1 MKALA
6 GYIVS
11 GRWQAVLVAA
21 TSGVLGMLLLPFSC
35 LGAATVSLV
44 TLHVGIVS
52 GLQVMALATAGALL
66 LYLLAGVKAAFLIS
80 MVLLLWLPCWL
91 VSGVLQQTRELG
103 YALKVTSLFGACMLL
118 LAYVLLGNPVPA
130 WLEILKAVA
139 VLFEEN
145 GLVVQGLSD
154 QQLMSDV
161 AGLMTG
167 VVLAW
172 LVLGIIASLLL
183 GRWWQSVVVHP
194 GAFREEF
201 GSLRLG
207 YAAGLLTLGVM
218 LLAQLTE
225 GTGSEFAAQL
235 AMILLVP
242 YLLVGLA
249 IIHSLMHQAGL
260 GRGWLV
266 AVDALLGLVP
276 QSMLL
281 LAGAGLLDTWIDFRR
296 RLTRGGNT

>member
-11 GRWQAVLVAA
+11 GRWQAVLIAA

-118 LAYVLLGNPVPA
+118 LVYLLLGNPVPA

-154 QQLMSDV
+154 EQLMTDV

-183 GRWWQSVVVHP
+183 GRWWQSLVVHP

-249 IIHSLMHQAGL
+249 IIHGLMHQAGL

-266 AVDALLGLVP
+266 AVYVLLGLVP

-296 RLTRGGNT
+296 RLSRGGNT

>member
-80 MVLLLWLPCWL
+80 VVLLLWLPCWL

-154 QQLMSDV
+154 EQLMSDV

-266 AVDALLGLVP
+266 AVYALLGLVP

>member
-154 QQLMSDV
+154 EQLMSDV

-225 GTGSEFAAQL
+225 GAGSEFAAQL

-266 AVDALLGLVP
+266 AVSVLLGLVP

>member
-154 QQLMSDV
+154 EQLMSDV

-183 GRWWQSVVVHP
+183 GRWWQSIVVHP

-266 AVDALLGLVP
+266 AVYALLGLVP

>member
-11 GRWQAVLVAA
+11 GRWQAVLVTALSA
-21 TSGVLGMLLLPFSC
+21 VLGMLLLPFSC
-35 LGAATVSLV
+35 VGAASVSLV

-52 GLQVMALATAGALL
+52 GLQVMVLAAAGAMVM
-66 LYLLAGVKAAFLIS
+66 YVLAGVKSAYLLS
-80 MVLLLWLPCWL
+80 MVLLLWVPCWL
-91 VSGVLQQTRELG
+91 GSAVLQQTRDLG
-103 YALKVTSLFGACMLL
+103 YALKVAALFNACLL
-118 LAYVLLGNPVPA
+118 LLVYLLLGNPVEV
-130 WLEILKAVA
+130 WVEILNAFA
-139 VLFEEN
+139 ALFEEA
-145 GLVVQGLSD
+145 GLVMQGLSD
-154 QQLMSDV
+154 EQLMRDV

-172 LVLGIIASLLL
+172 LELGIVAGLLL

-194 GAFREEF
+194 GGFREEF
-201 GSLRLG
+201 CSLRLG

-225 GTGSEFAAQL
+225 GTVSEFAAQL

-242 YLLVGLA
+242 YLLTGLA
-249 IIHSLMHQAGL
+249 IIHSLMQQSGL
-260 GRGWLV
+260 GKGWLV
-266 AVDALLGLVP
+266 AVYALLGLVP

-281 LAGAGLLDTWIDFRR
+281 LAGGGLLDTWIDFRR
-296 RLTRGGNT
+296 RLKRGGNA

>member
-154 QQLMSDV
+154 EQLMSDV

-266 AVDALLGLVP
+266 AVYALLGLVP

>member
-118 LAYVLLGNPVPA
+118 LAYVLLGNGIDGVGGVSKSESTNSMRESTPTV
-130 WLEILKAVA
+130 ENMRRVMELKKV
-139 VLFEEN
+139 
-145 GLVVQGLSD
+145 S
-154 QQLMSDV
+154 
-161 AGLMTG
+161 
-167 VVLAW
+167 
-172 LVLGIIASLLL
+172 ASS
-183 GRWWQSVVVHP
+183 RSFW
-194 GAFREEF
+194 
-201 GSLRLG
+201 
-207 YAAGLLTLGVM
+207 
-218 LLAQLTE
+218 
-225 GTGSEFAAQL
+225 
-235 AMILLVP
+235 
-242 YLLVGLA
+242 
-249 IIHSLMHQAGL
+249 
-260 GRGWLV
+260 
-266 AVDALLGLVP
+266 
-276 QSMLL
+276 
-281 LAGAGLLDTWIDFRR
+281 
-296 RLTRGGNT
+296 

>member
-266 AVDALLGLVP
+266 AVYALLGLVP

>member
-154 QQLMSDV
+154 EQLMSDV

-207 YAAGLLTLGVM
+207 YAAGLLTLAVM

-266 AVDALLGLVP
+266 AVYALLGLVP